1 MFDPREA
8 IGALRRRP
16 ADHKGRFGHVL
27 VLAGSTGYLG
37 AGCLAARAA
46 LVSGAGLVTLGVP
59 RSLWHIVATKLTA
72 SMTRPFKDVG
82 TGAFALGGL
91 AEILGFAQRSDV
103 VALGPGIGTHPST
116 AKLVHALVRGLRK
129 PLVLD
134 ADGLN
139 ALAGRVAVLDEAPA
153 PRVLTPHPGEMSRL
167 IARPTAEIQA
177 DREAAARDFARRH
190 RVALA
195 LKGRATVVTDGDH
208 TCVNPTGNPG
218 MASGGT
224 GDVLTGMVAALLG
237 QGLGPFEATAL
248 AVHAHG
254 LAGDIAAARLG
265 QLSLDATALLAA
277 VPEAFKTL
285 LGRPKGA
292 SE

>member
-8 IGALRRRP
+8 IRKLERRP

-37 AGCLAARAA
+37 AARLAARAA

-59 RSLWHIVATKLTA
+59 RTLWPIAAAKLTA
-72 SMTRPFKDVG
+72 CMTRPFKDVG
-82 TGAFALGGL
+82 GGAFALGGL
-91 AEILGFAQRSDV
+91 GEILDFAQRSTV

-116 AKLVHALVRGLRK
+116 VRLVQALVRTLPK
-129 PLVLD
+129 SLVLD

-139 ALAGRVAVLDEAPA
+139 ALAGRADVLEAAPA

-167 IARPTAEIQA
+167 AGRPTAEVQA
-177 DREAAARDFARRH
+177 DREGIARDFARRH
-190 RVALA
+190 GVVLT
-195 LKGRATVVTDGDH
+195 LKGHATVVTDGDRLF
-208 TCVNPTGNPG
+208 VNSTGNPG
-218 MASGGT
+218 MASGGA
-224 GDVLTGMVAALLG
+224 GDVLTGMVAALMG
-237 QGLGPFEATAL
+237 QGLEPFEAAAL
-248 AVHAHG
+248 GVHAHG

-265 QLSLDATALLAA
+265 QLSLEATALLDAI
-277 VPEAFKTL
+277 PEAFQQLQRRTQ
-285 LGRPKGA
+285 G